1 MVEFLIDTHP
11 GHSLHLLLFTDVANS
26 KELVEAMKAGTLS
39 PELAFFTAALVP
51 ATYPVLAAAHKAL
64 LAQSRDS
71 LATRTLHS
79 ELIYNYSGSKHIS
92 EALRR
97 FGINDTS
104 GYILVG
110 RFDATAE
117 ELEATRALVKG
128 TEINLEELPNG
139 AVQSLI
145 VKYYK
150 ITPAEL
156 EVSSL
161 EEAVTC
167 RVAARDIL

>member
-1 MVEFLIDTHP
+1 MVEFPVDTHP
-11 GHSLHLLLFTDVANS
+11 GHSLHLLLFKDVTNS
-26 KELVEAMKAGTLS
+26 NELVEAMKAGTLS
-39 PELAFFTAALVP
+39 PELAFFTATLVP
-51 ATYPVLAAAHKAL
+51 STFPVLVAAHKAL
-64 LAQSRDS
+64 LAQSRDN

-97 FGINDTS
+97 FGINETS
-104 GYILVG
+104 SYILVG
-110 RFDATAE
+110 RFDATPE
-117 ELEATRALVKG
+117 DATRGLIQG
-128 TEINLEELPNG
+128 SEINLEELSKE
-139 AVQSLI
+139 ASQSLI
-145 VKYYK
+145 LKYYK

-167 RVAARDIL
+167 RIAARDIL